1 MRPGWGVRHPELA
14 GLLSSARPVASEE
27 TAWMDGSVPLRVS
40 AYPFVVALPDELVV
54 SVRCLVRVGESVV
67 VCTYPDFLQVVYV
80 GRASERDA
88 DGDQPWSDTEGYEL
102 TSCLLSLADAREVV
116 EAASLARVF
125 LDLLG

>member
-1 MRPGWGVRHPELA
+1 VH
-14 GLLSSARPVASEE
+14 EE
-27 TAWMDGSVPLRVS
+27 TGWLVDPPSLRRLGWLHMELLTPRPPDWP
-40 AYPFVVALPDELVV
+40 YP
-54 SVRCLVRVGESVV
+54 
-67 VCTYPDFLQVVYV
+67 YPDFLQVVYV

-88 DGDQPWSDTEGYEL
+88 DGDQPWPDTEGYEL